1 MSKEIL
7 GLISDSKFIVCVMAH
22 SYNRSLGKVRS
33 QIGTFWRGLSAI
45 KVSISTCSETRVDA
59 LRTYGGKVN
68 MWHTFGGLFL
78 LTRGSVNDI
87 RIFHHTPMSRWQAS
101 TYLNMSFS
109 EGKSPGF
116 IVHHSAFHLASAFQ
130 NDCQ

>member
-1 MSKEIL
+1 MGKEIL

-22 SYNRSLGKVRS
+22 SYNRSPGKVRS

-68 MWHTFGGLFL
+68 MWHTFGGLFCL
-78 LTRGSVNDI
+78 LVALSTTSGSSTI
-87 RIFHHTPMSRWQAS
+87 RQCHAGRPALTS
-101 TYLNMSFS
+101 T
-109 EGKSPGF
+109 
-116 IVHHSAFHLASAFQ
+116 
-130 NDCQ
+130 